1 MARITTRGTL
11 WDCSEW
17 RDRSCW
23 TTGVSSGVT
32 CLGKGMTS
40 GRELAEDKR
49 VTWEGQGSREASSL
63 LSQVMEE
70 SLCL

>member
-1 MARITTRGTL
+1 
-11 WDCSEW
+11 
-17 RDRSCW
+17 
-23 TTGVSSGVT
+23 
-32 CLGKGMTS
+32 MTS

-63 LSQVMEE
+63 LSQVLEE